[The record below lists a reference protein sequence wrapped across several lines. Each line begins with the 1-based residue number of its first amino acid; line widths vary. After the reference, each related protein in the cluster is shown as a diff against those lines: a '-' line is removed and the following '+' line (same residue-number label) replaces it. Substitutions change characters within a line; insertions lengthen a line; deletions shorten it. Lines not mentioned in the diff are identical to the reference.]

1 MLLSNS
7 GHQRFNT
14 AALQR
19 PDLLGSRRPRV
30 LNMSTIGDHLAPD
43 APHAPV
49 RALVVYNSNPVAVA
63 PDSARVVAGF
73 AREDLFTV
81 VLEHFRTDTADYA
94 DYLLPATTQLEHW
107 DVHGTYGHTDV
118 VLNKPAITPRG
129 QARTNTDIFRSLARY
144 MGFEEAC
151 FADDDESLCQ
161 QALRQPDGHEFVPFA
176 TLTEQGFAS
185 IPGPEAPFAHGQ
197 FPTPSGR
204 CEFMSERLQALG
216 LDGLPDYL
224 PNYEAPTV
232 DSLYPLAMISPP
244 ARHFLNST
252 FVNVTSLRDV
262 EGEPLVEIHPQDA
275 QARGVHNGQTVTV
288 SCPRDRPHPPGRG
301 GGSGHLV
308 APSWIERHQCERTH
322 QPGPDGPGSCP
333 DLLRLCRA
341 SNGHIA
347 RVTGPTL
354 WVRVASQGHSTD
366 PHETHHHGEKGAP
379 THRRAD
385 P

>member
-1 MLLSNS
+1 
-7 GHQRFNT
+7 
-14 AALQR
+14 
-19 PDLLGSRRPRV
+19 
-30 LNMSTIGDHLAPD
+30 
-43 APHAPV
+43 
-49 RALVVYNSNPVAVA
+49 
-63 PDSARVVAGF
+63 
-73 AREDLFTV
+73 
-81 VLEHFRTDTADYA
+81 
-94 DYLLPATTQLEHW
+94 
-107 DVHGTYGHTDV
+107 
-118 VLNKPAITPRG
+118 
-129 QARTNTDIFRSLARY
+129 

-151 FADDDESLCQ
+151 FADDDKSLCQ

-224 PNYEAPTV
+224 SNYEAPTV

-288 SCPRDRPHPPGRG
+288 FNARGR
-301 GGSGHLV
+301 HV
-308 APSWIERHQCERTH
+308 
-322 QPGPDGPGSCP
+322 
-333 DLLRLCRA
+333 CR
-341 SNGHIA
+341 A
-347 RVTGPTL
+347 RVTDRTRPGVVVGLGIWWRRHGLNGTNVNEL
-354 WVRVASQGHSTD
+354 TSQALTD
-366 PHETHHHGEKGAP
+366 LGRAP
-379 THRRAD
+379 TFYDCAVQVTGIS
-385 P
+385 PG